1 MLKAW
6 TKSAQQKAT
15 KKRVQL
21 DAMEEVLKE
30 EQVIIGRLDQRTQ
43 VLLEETKESHAT
55 VDAYV
60 SAYAKL

>member
-6 TKSAQQKAT
+6 TKSAQQKAA

-30 EQVIIGRLDQRTQ
+30 EQVIIDRLDQRTQ